1 MIRDMPFFDQYHE
14 AAMSRAAV
22 RAQDKVVE
30 ISQRIDNL
38 NRRAAVLKEI
48 AVEVFED
55 CLKQAER
62 L

>member
-1 MIRDMPFFDQYHE
+1 MIRDIPFFNKYHE
-14 AAMSRAAV
+14 AAISKAAAK
-22 RAQDKVVE
+22 AQDKVIE
-30 ISQRIDNL
+30 LSQRINNL